1 MPAMIRDQS
10 KKPGRVRAA
19 SGAVV
24 KSDAAKAVTKA
35 APQSATGKTSAKL
48 GKGVIAVAP
57 PSFRRERALLPPPSF
72 SIPRLSRRASTI
84 PSG

>member
-1 MPAMIRDQS
+1 M
-10 KKPGRVRAA
+10 
-19 SGAVV
+19 V

-72 SIPRLSRRASTI
+72 KEAGQGEGRERCR
-84 PSG
+84 GEE